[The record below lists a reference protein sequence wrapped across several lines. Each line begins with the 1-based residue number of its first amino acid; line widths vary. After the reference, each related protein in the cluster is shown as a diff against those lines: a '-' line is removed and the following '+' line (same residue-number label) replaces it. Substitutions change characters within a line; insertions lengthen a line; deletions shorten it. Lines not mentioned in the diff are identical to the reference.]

1 MTLSTSAVAVC
12 CARFA
17 QLIEQAR
24 ILDGDDRL
32 VGEARQEFNLLVS
45 KQPNR
50 LAINGH
56 RAYELVVLEHGDNN
70 QRSDT
75 S

>member
-1 MTLSTSAVAVC
+1 MAVC
-12 CARFA
+12 CCSEFA
-17 QLIEQAR
+17 QLVEEAGV
-24 ILDGDDRL
+24 LDGDDGL
-32 VGEARQEFNLLVS
+32 VGEARQEFSLLVS

-56 RAYELVVLEHGDNN
+56 RAYELVVLKHGDNK